1 MGMFQEYQTAFAY
14 IIGIILLYL
23 LGRVLTGPMKIAV
36 RLMLNA
42 VLGAISLLLINLVG
56 SLFNYH
62 IALNPVTAFIA
73 GILGIPGIFLLVVL
87 KQIF

>member
-1 MGMFQEYQTAFAY
+1 MFQEYQTAFAY